1 MAVPPTDERAP
12 AGDGHPPAGS
22 SDEVLTAFQM
32 ELTRM
37 FFALP
42 SSQRFLLA
50 GGAALLAQRLTVRP
64 TQDLDLFT
72 RQQGDVRRAR
82 EELTIEVAR
91 RGWTVEV
98 HQDTEDFC
106 RLLVHGPEDLLVD
119 LALES
124 PPTLPAT
131 VSFIGPTFAPQELA
145 GRKLLALFDRAA
157 ARDFADVYV
166 LAQRYGK
173 AVLLERAH
181 AIDTGLDHDV
191 LATYMHT
198 LSRFTDDE
206 LPVARA
212 DLAPMRAF
220 FTAWANEL
228 TAPGA

>member
-1 MAVPPTDERAP
+1 MAFPPTD
-12 AGDGHPPAGS
+12 AGE
-22 SDEVLTAFQM
+22 EVLTAFQI
-32 ELTRM
+32 ELSRT
-37 FFALP
+37 FFTLP

-50 GGAALLAQRLTVRP
+50 GGAALLAQHLTLRP

-82 EELTIEVAR
+82 DELTTEAAR
-91 RGWTVEV
+91 RGWTIEV
-98 HQDTEDFC
+98 HHDNPDFC
-106 RLLVHGPEDLLVD
+106 RLVVHGPEDVLVD

-124 PPTLPAT
+124 PPTMPPT

-166 LAQRYGK
+166 LALRYSK
-173 AVLLERAH
+173 AVLLQRAR
-181 AIDTGLDHDV
+181 AVDAGLDHDV
-191 LATYMHT
+191 LATYMRT

-206 LPVARA
+206 LPGARA